1 MAELVAFTGQ
11 SFLESWDET
20 TWADYLELNEL
31 WKTFPPAAIS
41 LARLAGT
48 QAKADDTAGDA
59 TGEDDEALKAANV
72 AMLSELAGRSPP
84 QG

>member
-1 MAELVAFTGQ
+1 MAELVAFAGQ
-11 SFLESWDET
+11 SFPDSWDKT
-20 TWADYLELNEL
+20 TWADYLALNEL

-48 QAKADDTAGDA
+48 QAKADDTPGD
-59 TGEDDEALKAANV
+59 ESDDALREANL
-72 AMLSELAGRSPP
+72 AMLTELAGRPPP